1 MPLPSTL
8 ADVHNAG
15 LAGRTA
21 HGVIGSTQKG
31 RARALPCSAPSC
43 SSRSSCCS
51 RCVSAALRLLRL
63 HVAQLRG
70 LVDDGENGRIVRLS
84 VRGLQRPE
92 IEPSA
97 SGGDVLRRQ
106 MLSLASRKQTT
117 RTDKNGAITTRT
129 EIKLWDKV
137 GALEKIARHLGMFA
151 GRDDASADG
160 LTIRVVRE

>member
-1 MPLPSTL
+1 
-8 ADVHNAG
+8 
-15 LAGRTA
+15 
-21 HGVIGSTQKG
+21 
-31 RARALPCSAPSC
+31 
-43 SSRSSCCS
+43 
-51 RCVSAALRLLRL
+51 LLRL